1 MKAKLAFLLVVAFLI
16 FMALAGRAQALCPDA
31 CEAFWSPVTQYTD
44 NTAIETQDLPMSY
57 VAEWDGVLLPTTTA
71 VSVPLPKPYGHG
83 VSHVL
88 RVKAR
93 TARGTE
99 SVFSPPFPWTSPEG
113 IPKSPPG
120 TGAGVR

>member
-1 MKAKLAFLLVVAFLI
+1 MKKMLGLLFVVVVL
-16 FMALAGRAQALCPDA
+16 MYAGTASALCPDS
-31 CEAFWSPVTQYTD
+31 CEAYWSPVTQYTD
-44 NTAIETQDLPMSY
+44 NTAIEAQDLPMSY
-57 VAEWDGVLLPTTTA
+57 IAEWDNTLLPVTTA

-99 SVFSPPFPWTSPEG
+99 SVFSPPFPWTSPAG

-120 TGAGVR
+120 TGGGVR

>member
-1 MKAKLAFLLVVAFLI
+1 MKKMIGLLIGLAILVLY
-16 FMALAGRAQALCPDA
+16 AGTARAMCPDS
-31 CEAFWSPVTQYTD
+31 CEAYWSPVTQYTD
-44 NTAIETQDLPMSY
+44 NTAIETQDLPISY
-57 VAEWDGVLLPTTTA
+57 IAEWDGTLLPATTA

>member
-1 MKAKLAFLLVVAFLI
+1 MKKMLGLLFVVVVL
-16 FMALAGRAQALCPDA
+16 MYAGTASALCPDS
-31 CEAFWSPVTQYTD
+31 CEAYWSPVTQYTD
-44 NTAIETQDLPMSY
+44 NTAIEAQDLPMSY
-57 VAEWDGVLLPTTTA
+57 VAEWDNTLLPSTTA
-71 VSVPLPKPYGHG
+71 VCVPLPKPYGHG

-99 SVFSPPFPWTSPEG
+99 SVFSPPFPWTSPAG

-120 TGAGVR
+120 TGGGVR

>member
-1 MKAKLAFLLVVAFLI
+1 MKKILGLLFVVVVL
-16 FMALAGRAQALCPDA
+16 MYAGTASALCPDS
-31 CEAFWSPVTQYTD
+31 CEAYWSPVTQYTD
-44 NTAIETQDLPMSY
+44 NTAIEAADQPMSY
-57 VAEWDGVLLPTTTA
+57 IPEWDGTLLPATTA

-99 SVFSPPFPWTSPEG
+99 SVFSPPFPWTSPAG

-120 TGAGVR
+120 TGGGVR